1 MNENDN
7 LVIKNKRLEREVEL
21 LKEKLRTY
29 ESPGDMRAYY
39 AMQRVLNQQADF
51 LNKFDLESE
60 IKRFERDDK
69 VYDRTSDLWEKLPT
83 AISKLALLKTEIG
96 ATGNEEKDTVIKAS
110 FLDRAV
116 S

>member
-1 MNENDN
+1 MDEY
-7 LVIKNKRLEREVEL
+7 VIRIKKLEREVES
-21 LKEKLRTY
+21 LKEKLKTY

-39 AMQRVLNQQADF
+39 AMQRILNQQADF

-60 IKRFERDDK
+60 IKRFDRDDK
-69 VYDRTSDLWEKLPT
+69 VYDRTSELWEKLPV

-96 ATGNEEKDTVIKAS
+96 ITGNEEKDTAVKAS